1 MGIITPFSQCGEG
14 IEIRQA
20 KCLLS
25 RGARN
30 GTATWWLS
38 SKGEKMH
45 TLWPSSSLKYEHKKA
60 SRGALMAG
68 LFVTAKHRMGLSA
81 HHQEKECTERG
92 TFAQWNTMQQW
103 KQLCWSYLHQHRW
116 SHKHDV
122 EEKTYVQAIPFISS
136 LKTSPKPYK
145 LNMDTY
151 KYRKSIKKC
160 RTVINTNSRR
170 LSPRAREKGRW
181 QSGLSWS
188 PHFEPH
194 TMSSTVVLSV
204 LSTHSAAHSILSAML
219 WAPFSSYGRKLRRTE
234 SREIFLGFPV

>member
-145 LNMDTY
+145 LNMDP
-151 KYRKSIKKC
+151 
-160 RTVINTNSRR
+160 TNIGKVLKNAEQWLTPIPEDCHLEGERR
-170 LSPRAREKGRW
+170 GGGSQAYPD
-181 QSGLSWS
+181 S
-188 PHFEPH
+188 H
-194 TMSSTVVLSV
+194 TSNPTPW
-204 LSTHSAAHSILSAML
+204 AAQ
-219 WAPFSSYGRKLRRTE
+219 WF
-234 SREIFLGFPV
+234 